1 LPRRVLQ
8 STSLLLTFALLE
20 PLAWKAHL
28 LVRQLEWKVRWGY
41 SVPQGRTVSRERS
54 GQREPPVSR
63 KLALV
68 VPAVRLQ
75 PREHQEHVVRRV
87 MGVQA
92 LPEADDEEMFGAQQ
106 VARARVSAEWV

>member
-1 LPRRVLQ
+1 MQ
-8 STSLLLTFALLE
+8 STSLLLTFVLPE

-28 LVRQLEWKVRWGY
+28 LVSQPEWKVRWGY
-41 SVPQGRTVSRERS
+41 SVPQGRTVRRERS

-75 PREHQEHVVRRV
+75 PREHQEYLVRRV
-87 MGVQA
+87 SRMQA
-92 LPEADDEEMFGAQQ
+92 LPVVSGQLVLGAHS
-106 VARARVSAEWV
+106 VRRARLCPY